1 MTPILRPAIRA
12 DLDAL
17 VELEEVSFDSDWFSR
32 RQLSH
37 LILRA
42 HARTLVIIQPD
53 DDVIPSAAA
62 VDDVMAAL
70 WPAGSVERDDAT
82 PLRSVLGYGTVLFR
96 RNSRRARLYSFCL
109 HPESRGRGLAQ
120 RSVLGYGTVLFRRNS
135 RRARLYSFCLHPESR
150 GRGLAQRM
158 LTSLEQLA
166 IAQGCTQFDLEV
178 HTGNGA
184 AIALY
189 ERHGFEKCGRLRD
202 YYADGA
208 AAWKMRKAL
217 TLDSPAPVAEELA
230 AGDAGE
236 AHPGTP
242 STVNAGAA

>member
-53 DDVIPSAAA
+53 DDVIPAAPA

-82 PLRSVLGYGTVLFR
+82 PL
-96 RNSRRARLYSFCL
+96 
-109 HPESRGRGLAQ
+109 

-217 TLDSPAPVAEELA
+217 TLDSPVPVAEELA

-236 AHPGTP
+236 AHPGSP
-242 STVNAGAA
+242 PTVNAGAA

>member
-53 DDVIPSAAA
+53 DDVIPTAPA

-82 PLRSVLGYGTVLFR
+82 PL
-96 RNSRRARLYSFCL
+96 
-109 HPESRGRGLAQ
+109 

-236 AHPGTP
+236 AHSGSP

>member
-53 DDVIPSAAA
+53 DDVAPCAPTM
-62 VDDVMAAL
+62 DTLMDAL
-70 WPAGSVERDDAT
+70 WPAGSAEPDDAT

-109 HPESRGRGLAQ
+109 HPEARGRGLAQ
-120 RSVLGYGTVLFRRNS
+120 RL
-135 RRARLYSFCLHPESR
+135 
-150 GRGLAQRM
+150 
-158 LTSLEQLA
+158 LTALEQLA
-166 IAQGCTQFDLEV
+166 VAQGCTQFDLEV

-217 TLDSPAPVAEELA
+217 GGERPTVAADEHVADDVSAPLAGLSSPV
-230 AGDAGE
+230 D
-236 AHPGTP
+236 
-242 STVNAGAA
+242 AGAA

>member
-53 DDVIPSAAA
+53 DDVIPTAPA

-82 PLRSVLGYGTVLFR
+82 PL
-96 RNSRRARLYSFCL
+96 
-109 HPESRGRGLAQ
+109 

-236 AHPGTP
+236 AHPGAP

>member
-53 DDVIPSAAA
+53 DDVIPTAPA

-82 PLRSVLGYGTVLFR
+82 PL
-96 RNSRRARLYSFCL
+96 
-109 HPESRGRGLAQ
+109 

-217 TLDSPAPVAEELA
+217 TLDSPVPVAEELA

-236 AHPGTP
+236 AHPRPP

>member
-120 RSVLGYGTVLFRRNS
+120 R
-135 RRARLYSFCLHPESR
+135 
-150 GRGLAQRM
+150 M

-217 TLDSPAPVAEELA
+217 TLDSLAPVAEELA

-236 AHPGTP
+236 AQPGPP

>member
-53 DDVIPSAAA
+53 DDVIPSAPA

-70 WPAGSVERDDAT
+70 WPAGSVERDDST
-82 PLRSVLGYGTVLFR
+82 PL
-96 RNSRRARLYSFCL
+96 
-109 HPESRGRGLAQ
+109 

-236 AHPGTP
+236 AHPGSP

>member
-53 DDVIPSAAA
+53 DDVIPSAPA

-96 RNSRRARLYSFCL
+96 
-109 HPESRGRGLAQ
+109 H
-120 RSVLGYGTVLFRRNS
+120 NS

>member
-53 DDVIPSAAA
+53 DDVIPTAPA

-82 PLRSVLGYGTVLFR
+82 PL
-96 RNSRRARLYSFCL
+96 
-109 HPESRGRGLAQ
+109 

-217 TLDSPAPVAEELA
+217 TLDSPAPAAEELA

-236 AHPGTP
+236 AHLGSP

>member
-53 DDVIPSAAA
+53 DDVIPSAPA
-62 VDDVMAAL
+62 VDDVMATL

-82 PLRSVLGYGTVLFR
+82 PL
-96 RNSRRARLYSFCL
+96 
-109 HPESRGRGLAQ
+109 

>member
-42 HARTLVIIQPD
+42 NARTLVIIQPEGD
-53 DDVIPSAAA
+53 GSDALPAAGNA
-62 VDDVMAAL
+62 MAAL
-70 WPAGSVERDDAT
+70 WPAGSVAQDDAT

-109 HPESRGRGLAQ
+109 HPEARGCGLAQ
-120 RSVLGYGTVLFRRNS
+120 RLLI
-135 RRARLYSFCLHPESR
+135 A
-150 GRGLAQRM
+150 
-158 LTSLEQLA
+158 LEQLA
-166 IAQGCTQFDLEV
+166 IEQGCEQFDLEV

-184 AIALY
+184 AITLY
-189 ERHGFEKCGRLRD
+189 ERHGFARNGRLRD

-208 AAWKMRKAL
+208 AAWKMRKSL
-217 TLDSPAPVAEELA
+217 VIPSSNPPASSSDVRAEGISTW
-230 AGDAGE
+230 GDAG
-236 AHPGTP
+236 
-242 STVNAGAA
+242 AA

>member
-53 DDVIPSAAA
+53 DVIPSAPA

-70 WPAGSVERDDAT
+70 WPAGSVEHDDAT

-109 HPESRGRGLAQ
+109 HPDSRGRGLAQ
-120 RSVLGYGTVLFRRNS
+120 RL
-135 RRARLYSFCLHPESR
+135 
-150 GRGLAQRM
+150 
-158 LTSLEQLA
+158 LTALEQLA

-217 TLDSPAPVAEELA
+217 TLDSPASVADELA
-230 AGDAGE
+230 AGGASE
-236 AHPGTP
+236 AHTSMPT
-242 STVNAGAA
+242 TVNAGAA

>member
-120 RSVLGYGTVLFRRNS
+120 R
-135 RRARLYSFCLHPESR
+135 
-150 GRGLAQRM
+150 M

-230 AGDAGE
+230 AGEAGE
-236 AHPGTP
+236 AHPGSP

>member
-53 DDVIPSAAA
+53 DDVIPTAPA

-82 PLRSVLGYGTVLFR
+82 PL
-96 RNSRRARLYSFCL
+96 
-109 HPESRGRGLAQ
+109 

-217 TLDSPAPVAEELA
+217 TLDSPAPMAEELA

-236 AHPGTP
+236 AHPGAP

>member
-53 DDVIPSAAA
+53 DDVIPSTAA

-70 WPAGSVERDDAT
+70 WSDGSVERDDAT
-82 PLRSVLGYGTVLFR
+82 PL
-96 RNSRRARLYSFCL
+96 
-109 HPESRGRGLAQ
+109 

-217 TLDSPAPVAEELA
+217 TLDSPVPVAEELA

-236 AHPGTP
+236 AHPGSP
-242 STVNAGAA
+242 PTVNAGAA

>member
-53 DDVIPSAAA
+53 DDVIPSAPA

-82 PLRSVLGYGTVLFR
+82 PL
-96 RNSRRARLYSFCL
+96 
-109 HPESRGRGLAQ
+109 

-236 AHPGTP
+236 AHPGSP

>member
-53 DDVIPSAAA
+53 DDVIPTTPA

-82 PLRSVLGYGTVLFR
+82 PL
-96 RNSRRARLYSFCL
+96 
-109 HPESRGRGLAQ
+109 

-208 AAWKMRKAL
+208 SAWKMRKAL

-236 AHPGTP
+236 AHPGSP
-242 STVNAGAA
+242 PTVNAGAA

>member
-53 DDVIPSAAA
+53 DDVIPSTTA

-70 WPAGSVERDDAT
+70 WPDGSVERDDAT

-120 RSVLGYGTVLFRRNS
+120 R
-135 RRARLYSFCLHPESR
+135 
-150 GRGLAQRM
+150 M
-158 LTSLEQLA
+158 LTTLEQLA

-217 TLDSPAPVAEELA
+217 TVDSPAPVAEKLA
-230 AGDAGE
+230 ADEAGE
-236 AHPGTP
+236 AHWGPP

>member
-53 DDVIPSAAA
+53 DDVIPSAPA

-82 PLRSVLGYGTVLFR
+82 PL
-96 RNSRRARLYSFCL
+96 
-109 HPESRGRGLAQ
+109 

-217 TLDSPAPVAEELA
+217 TVDSPAPVAEELA
-230 AGDAGE
+230 AGEAGE
-236 AHPGTP
+236 AHPGSP

>member
-82 PLRSVLGYGTVLFR
+82 PL
-96 RNSRRARLYSFCL
+96 
-109 HPESRGRGLAQ
+109 

>member
-53 DDVIPSAAA
+53 DDVIPTAAA

-82 PLRSVLGYGTVLFR
+82 PL
-96 RNSRRARLYSFCL
+96 
-109 HPESRGRGLAQ
+109 

-236 AHPGTP
+236 ARPGAP

>member
-53 DDVIPSAAA
+53 DDVIPSAPA

-120 RSVLGYGTVLFRRNS
+120 R
-135 RRARLYSFCLHPESR
+135 
-150 GRGLAQRM
+150 M

-166 IAQGCTQFDLEV
+166 VAQGCTQFDLEV

-230 AGDAGE
+230 AGEAGE
-236 AHPGTP
+236 AHPRPP
-242 STVNAGAA
+242 STVNAGVA

>member
-53 DDVIPSAAA
+53 DDVIPSAPA

-70 WPAGSVERDDAT
+70 WPAGSVERDDST
-82 PLRSVLGYGTVLFR
+82 PL
-96 RNSRRARLYSFCL
+96 
-109 HPESRGRGLAQ
+109 

-217 TLDSPAPVAEELA
+217 TLDSPVPVAEELA

-236 AHPGTP
+236 AHPGSP
-242 STVNAGAA
+242 PTVNAGAA

>member
-53 DDVIPSAAA
+53 DDVIPSAPA

-82 PLRSVLGYGTVLFR
+82 PL
-96 RNSRRARLYSFCL
+96 
-109 HPESRGRGLAQ
+109 

-230 AGDAGE
+230 AGEAGE
-236 AHPGTP
+236 AHPGSP

>member
-53 DDVIPSAAA
+53 DDVIPSAPA

-82 PLRSVLGYGTVLFR
+82 PL
-96 RNSRRARLYSFCL
+96 
-109 HPESRGRGLAQ
+109 

-230 AGDAGE
+230 ADEAGE
-236 AHPGTP
+236 AHPGSP

>member
-53 DDVIPSAAA
+53 DVIPSAPA

-70 WPAGSVERDDAT
+70 WPAGSVEHDDAT

-109 HPESRGRGLAQ
+109 HPDSRGRGLAQ
-120 RSVLGYGTVLFRRNS
+120 RL
-135 RRARLYSFCLHPESR
+135 
-150 GRGLAQRM
+150 
-158 LTSLEQLA
+158 LTALEQLA

-230 AGDAGE
+230 AGGVSE
-236 AHPGTP
+236 AHTSMPT
-242 STVNAGAA
+242 TVNAGAA

>member
-1 MTPILRPAIRA
+1 MIPILRPAIRA

-53 DDVIPSAAA
+53 DDVIPSAPA

-70 WPAGSVERDDAT
+70 WPAGSVERDDST
-82 PLRSVLGYGTVLFR
+82 PL
-96 RNSRRARLYSFCL
+96 
-109 HPESRGRGLAQ
+109 

-230 AGDAGE
+230 AGEAGE
-236 AHPGTP
+236 AHPGSP

>member
-53 DDVIPSAAA
+53 DDVIPSTAA

-70 WPAGSVERDDAT
+70 WPDGSVERDDAT
-82 PLRSVLGYGTVLFR
+82 PL
-96 RNSRRARLYSFCL
+96 
-109 HPESRGRGLAQ
+109 

-217 TLDSPAPVAEELA
+217 TLDSPTPVAQKLA

-236 AHPGTP
+236 AHPGSP

>member
-53 DDVIPSAAA
+53 DDVIPTAPA

-82 PLRSVLGYGTVLFR
+82 PL
-96 RNSRRARLYSFCL
+96 
-109 HPESRGRGLAQ
+109 

-230 AGDAGE
+230 AGEAGE
-236 AHPGTP
+236 AHPGSP
-242 STVNAGAA
+242 PTVNAGAA

>member
-53 DDVIPSAAA
+53 DDVIPSAPA

-70 WPAGSVERDDAT
+70 WPAGSVERDDST
-82 PLRSVLGYGTVLFR
+82 PL
-96 RNSRRARLYSFCL
+96 
-109 HPESRGRGLAQ
+109 

-230 AGDAGE
+230 AGEAGE
-236 AHPGTP
+236 AHPGSP

>member
-53 DDVIPSAAA
+53 DDVIPTAAA

-82 PLRSVLGYGTVLFR
+82 PL
-96 RNSRRARLYSFCL
+96 
-109 HPESRGRGLAQ
+109 

-217 TLDSPAPVAEELA
+217 TLDSPAPMAEELA

-236 AHPGTP
+236 AHPGAP

>member
-53 DDVIPSAAA
+53 DDVIPSAPA

-82 PLRSVLGYGTVLFR
+82 PL
-96 RNSRRARLYSFCL
+96 
-109 HPESRGRGLAQ
+109 

-217 TLDSPAPVAEELA
+217 TLDSLAPVAEELA

-236 AHPGTP
+236 AQPWPP

>member
-53 DDVIPSAAA
+53 DDVIPAAPA

-70 WPAGSVERDDAT
+70 WPAGSVERDDST
-82 PLRSVLGYGTVLFR
+82 PL
-96 RNSRRARLYSFCL
+96 
-109 HPESRGRGLAQ
+109 

-217 TLDSPAPVAEELA
+217 TLDSPVPVAEELA

-236 AHPGTP
+236 AHPGSP
-242 STVNAGAA
+242 PTVNAGAA

>member
-53 DDVIPSAAA
+53 DDVIPSAPA

-82 PLRSVLGYGTVLFR
+82 PL
-96 RNSRRARLYSFCL
+96 
-109 HPESRGRGLAQ
+109 

-178 HTGNGA
+178 HTGNGT

>member
-53 DDVIPSAAA
+53 DDVIPSAPA

-82 PLRSVLGYGTVLFR
+82 PL
-96 RNSRRARLYSFCL
+96 
-109 HPESRGRGLAQ
+109 

-217 TLDSPAPVAEELA
+217 TLDSPVPVAEELA

-236 AHPGTP
+236 AHPGSP
-242 STVNAGAA
+242 PTVNAGAA

>member
-53 DDVIPSAAA
+53 DDVIPTAPA

-82 PLRSVLGYGTVLFR
+82 PL
-96 RNSRRARLYSFCL
+96 
-109 HPESRGRGLAQ
+109 

-217 TLDSPAPVAEELA
+217 TLDSPVPVAEELA

-236 AHPGTP
+236 AHPGSP
-242 STVNAGAA
+242 PTVNAGAA

>member
-53 DDVIPSAAA
+53 DDVIPSAPA

-82 PLRSVLGYGTVLFR
+82 PL
-96 RNSRRARLYSFCL
+96 
-109 HPESRGRGLAQ
+109 

-208 AAWKMRKAL
+208 AAWKMRKVL